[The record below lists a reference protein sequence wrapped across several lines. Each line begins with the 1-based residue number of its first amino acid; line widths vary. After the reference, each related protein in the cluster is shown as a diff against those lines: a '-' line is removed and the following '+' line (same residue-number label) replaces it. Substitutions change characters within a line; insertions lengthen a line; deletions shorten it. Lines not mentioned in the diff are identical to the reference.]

1 LIQIEM
7 IQILDK
13 LERSIRAR
21 EEGKLVRKALRAG
34 CKRAPAGR
42 PASGQMP
49 AILKDG

>member
-21 EEGKLVRKALRAG
+21 KEGKLARKALRAA

-42 PASGQMP
+42 SASGQMP
-49 AILKDG
+49 AIPQDG